1 MLLAVVLMRCSELL
15 SVIDIGAAASAGA
28 TPLWKTAASQKNS
41 PKEESRA
48 PPRPPLRDFSV
59 SMPRL
64 SLSDVDLNLLPQQ
77 VKAAL
82 DFLVLLN
89 PCDIVTDALAA
100 QQPTLLPPQQE
111 AHRGRR
117 TLVLDLDE
125 TLVHCHCQAVPSL
138 GSADL
143 DLELESGEPKA
154 ALPPAYI
161 GAAYMQACIHTC
173 RIYVRM
179 YISAYLH
186 TCMRTWIHIYVYIQ
200 AYVDF
205 ESRELEG

>member
-143 DLELESGEPKA
+143 DLELESGEPKVVMKA
-154 ALPPAYI
+154 KV
-161 GAAYMQACIHTC
+161 
-173 RIYVRM
+173 YVRP
-179 YISAYLH
+179 SARRLLLL
-186 TCMRTWIHIYVYIQ
+186 
-200 AYVDF
+200 AAEKF
-205 ESRELEG
+205 EFPGTVNCKLFASRGLTLFIDLGGVPTTT